1 MQKQTAETRSGGEV
15 FSRRRLPRPFPVHPA
30 HPVKQNATQQHPAAR
45 HVHIHPQKRTTV
57 PVQPPKACGIISPRE
72 QPMYLEFDV
81 FGKLMSVQR
90 KDNEWLLFIKTG
102 TGMRIRV
109 YDVIIPPDLKEN
121 ELANFL
127 SDMYHEYGNENK
139 PEVRKLD

>member
-1 MQKQTAETRSGGEV
+1 
-15 FSRRRLPRPFPVHPA
+15 
-30 HPVKQNATQQHPAAR
+30 
-45 HVHIHPQKRTTV
+45 
-57 PVQPPKACGIISPRE
+57 
-72 QPMYLEFDV
+72 MYLEFDV